1 MNRLLSGVFGVL
13 ALLVMAL
20 PVQAS
25 TFTDVPTDHWAYGA
39 IDYLQAAG
47 LVEGFPDGTFGGDR
61 QFTRYEMAMVIA
73 RVFTK
78 MQDFQ
83 SMIDNSGGSMED
95 RIGADIDLSEVYA
108 RLDKLADEFRDE
120 LSDLG
125 ARVTA
130 VEDEQARM
138 RGDID
143 DLSSLIKDSGLSG
156 EARVRT
162 GAYLNTG
169 SQDLTNELGWESLIK
184 INYFF
189 QPEPNIDFKL
199 TLTSA
204 EVDGAVGTG
213 FIPGQNNETPQ
224 TYPGNPPHG
233 NSSEA
238 SSFVLDEAYI
248 RYCFT
253 GSSGAL
259 GWCPRITLGR
269 QYFSQ
274 GEFGLAGDNGYRS
287 NMGLRFDST
296 WGETWDAYMGLYR
309 MEAINDIAPWDNQDT
324 LNFQSSALT
333 YEGDDMLLM
342 GLEYHSGEAKVPGH
356 DYQLVMRLDGAIN
369 GYGNENYISV
379 SGNAEIP
386 FFGDT
391 FLNGIRGEWLYVP
404 TNVSDFN
411 PSDDLGLTNSSFIV
425 EVDAY
430 NNGQTKVAISGAQ
443 IAQIE
448 ALPVLANVDND
459 PFSEWDFTVNGAAD
473 AFNLSRE
480 GRNYLPSDF
489 KGVGIHAEHTFGNS
503 LHTGLYYYSGSRVDA
518 GNSDRPGLFAL
529 KFRYPFSNNST
540 MGLDI
545 ITAGERNGLEDPI
558 TLVRGEYKI
567 NF

>member
-1 MNRLLSGVFGVL
+1 MNRLLSGIFGVL
-13 ALLVMAL
+13 ASLAICL
-20 PVQAS
+20 PAQAS
-25 TFTDVPTDHWAYGA
+25 TFTDIPTDHWAYA
-39 IDYLQAAG
+39 AVEYLQDAG
-47 LVEGFPDGTFGGDR
+47 LVEGYPDGTFGGNR

-78 MQDFQ
+78 IQDFEA
-83 SMIDNSGGSMED
+83 MIDDHGGSMD
-95 RIGADIDLSEVYA
+95 DMLGHDIDLTEVYA
-108 RLDKLADEFRDE
+108 RLDRLADEFRDE

-130 VEDEQARM
+130 VEEEQSRM

-162 GAYLNTG
+162 GAYSGTG
-169 SQDLTNELGWESLIK
+169 SQDLTNEFGWESLIK
-184 INYFF
+184 INYLF

-213 FIPGQNNETPQ
+213 FIPGQNNETPT

-259 GWCPRITLGR
+259 GNCASVTLGR
-269 QYFSQ
+269 QYFNQ
-274 GEFGLAGDNGYRS
+274 GEFGLAGENGYRS
-287 NMGLRFDST
+287 NMGLRFDTSF
-296 WGETWDAYMGLYR
+296 GETWDVYAGLYR
-309 MEAINDIAPWDNQDT
+309 MESINDLAPWDNADT

-356 DYQLVMRLDGAIN
+356 DYQMVVRLDGAVN

-379 SGNAEIP
+379 SGNAELP
-386 FFGDT
+386 FFGQN

-411 PSDDLGLTNSSFIV
+411 PSDDLGLTNSSFII

-430 NNGQTKVAISGAQ
+430 NNGNTKLAISGAQ

-459 PFSEWDFTVNGAAD
+459 PFSEWDFTVNNAAD
-473 AFNLSRE
+473 AFNLSRD

-489 KGVGIHAEHTFGNS
+489 KGVGVHVEHTFGNS
-503 LHTGLYYYSGSRVDA
+503 MHTGLFYYSGSRVDA
-518 GNSDRPGLFAL
+518 GNSDRPGMLAL

-540 MGLDI
+540 LGLDF

-558 TLVRGEYKI
+558 SLVRGEFKVS
-567 NF
+567 F